1 MPQKKYTIGMD
12 EKLMDQVDGYA
23 QEIHISR
30 SAALAVLCSQALE
43 ARTNMGTL
51 QQFIKLAQSQNNL
64 GMMGQIEE
72 TPE

>member
-1 MPQKKYTIGMD
+1 MSQKKYTIGMD
-12 EKLMDQVDGYA
+12 EKLMNQVDGYA
-23 QEIHISR
+23 EEIHISR

-51 QQFIKLAQSQNNL
+51 QQFIKLAQNQNIP
-64 GMMGQIEE
+64 GMMGTNGE